1 MKFVQFTG
9 QKAISQK
16 LNNACNKV
24 LLRLALEY
32 TVLELVLN

>member
-24 LLRLALEY
+24 LRLALEY